1 MTALRVFFSLFR
13 SFQVFFL
20 RSCVHSD
27 IGIIEWP
34 MSNPIPPP
42 PLQPTYVA
50 NIFVPKFANVF
61 VPMFTQCFC
70 PNVHPM
76 FLSRCRDASQVFRR
90 RGFWLQ
96 ILEFSDS
103 RQSKRYCRRQRNR
116 HRQLFEYKIT
126 KYCFLEIVNPA
137 KEIFAA
143 MMMIQCCR
151 LTEFGLNSGAF
162 EWKKTRGRE
171 SQIEM
176 KMVDKIRSRGSKGR
190 GR

>member
-1 MTALRVFFSLFR
+1 MLPI
-13 SFQVFFL
+13 FL
-20 RSCVHSD
+20 SKC
-27 IGIIEWP
+27 
-34 MSNPIPPP
+34 
-42 PLQPTYVA
+42 L
-50 NIFVPKFANVF
+50 
-61 VPMFTQCFC
+61 PMFLSQCSS
-70 PNVHPM
+70 NVHPM

-96 ILEFSDS
+96 IWEFSDS

-137 KEIFAA
+137 KEISAA
-143 MMMIQCCR
+143 IVMMMIQCCR

-190 GR
+190 GGR